1 MNNQIFKSTILG
13 LALLSAFTAGATS
26 KKKAV
31 KETTQIVYVCTGPKA
46 YVYHSTSDC
55 SGLNRCSASVVS
67 VSLSKAKVMGR
78 RACRKCY

>member
-13 LALLSAFTAGATS
+13 LALLAAFTAGATS
-26 KKKAV
+26 KK
-31 KETTQIVYVCTGPKA
+31 ETATSSQVYICTGPKA
-46 YVYHSTSDC
+46 YVYHSISDC

-67 VSLSKAKVMGR
+67 VSLSKARAMGR